1 MNRNEYVRATL
12 TEFVKTR
19 STPDTEM
26 AEILHLARAHLE
38 EFGLKPV
45 VHEALAAIEA
55 SHGRGGVLFNGHLD
69 TVPIGS
75 GWTREQATV
84 DGDLVYGR
92 GTADMK
98 AGCVA
103 ALAAARDLLDRGVP
117 FSVLFTTDEETTMKG
132 SIALAGSD
140 LVRHAAAVIVGE
152 PSSLR
157 VIASEKGI
165 LWYRATVRGRS
176 AHGSL
181 PHLGDN
187 AIYRMTR
194 VLARLEAY
202 ARPTDPLAEITVNL
216 GSIHGGS
223 APNVVADTCSVDLD
237 VRYPPSSSKQEVETI
252 LFREFRKGAS
262 DAVIELFHEV
272 PSALV
277 SPDAPHVRLLRQ
289 LAAAEVVGVTYGTE
303 MAWYAPHNPR
313 CAVFGPGAPEMCHVP
328 DEHVSVS
335 EVARAAEI
343 FAEFG
348 ARMSPGSQK
357 L

>member
-1 MNRNEYVRATL
+1 MNLNDYVRATL
-12 TEFVKTR
+12 AEFVKTR
-19 STPDTEM
+19 STPDADM

-38 EFGLKPV
+38 ELGLRPV
-45 VHEALAAIEA
+45 VHEEVAAIEV

-75 GWTREQATV
+75 GWTREQAAM

-98 AGCVA
+98 AGCAA
-103 ALAAARDLLDRGVP
+103 ALAAARILLDRGVP

-140 LVRHAAAVIVGE
+140 LVRQAAAVIVGE

-194 VLARLEAY
+194 ALSRLESY
-202 ARPTDPLAEITVNL
+202 SRPTDPLAEITMNL
-216 GSIHGGS
+216 GSIRGGS
-223 APNVVADTCSVDLD
+223 APNVVADVCSVDLD
-237 VRYPPSSSKQEVETI
+237 VRYPPSSSKQEVEA
-252 LFREFRKGAS
+252 LLSREFR
-262 DAVIELFHEV
+262 DAAQDVQIELFHEV
-272 PSALV
+272 PAARV
-277 SPDAPHVRLLRQ
+277 SPDAPHVRLLRE
-289 LAAAEVVGVTYGTE
+289 LAATEVVGVTYGTE

-335 EVARAAEI
+335 EVARAAGI
-343 FAEFG
+343 LAEFG